1 MQIGRVVGHAV
12 ATVKHPSLRGWRL
25 LLVQLLTAAGK
36 ADGEPLLAIDNLGA
50 RSADLVILCG
60 EGGAVRQLMGHKNAP
75 VRWLV
80 LGICDSWEPD
90 GHAHR

>member
-1 MQIGRVVGHAV
+1 MQIGRVVGQAV
-12 ATVKHPSLRGWRL
+12 STVKHASMHGWRL
-25 LLVQLLTAAGK
+25 LVVQLLTAAGIE
-36 ADGEPLLAIDNLGA
+36 DGEPLLAIDNLGA
-50 RSADLVILCG
+50 GSADLVILCG
-60 EGGAVRQLMGHKNAP
+60 EGRAARDLMGHNDAP